1 MTQTIAM
8 QRHRA
13 TALRTV
19 GTLILALVA
28 ALTLATAFAQD
39 SQEPTESDVPGLIER
54 GDFAMGRGNCALAQ
68 FYYQE
73 ALKADDDNVA
83 GLVGKGRSLSCQGA
97 YDAATEAFR
106 EALALDAE
114 NVRAHV
120 QLALNLND
128 QYQSDPTRF
137 SAALDEALDLIDA
150 AEQIAPTDPKVLNT
164 KGLLLY
170 RLGDIADARVAF
182 ERAVS
187 EASGGSITPS
197 ERSTIQDNLGRAY
210 RDLGELELARQA
222 FRRAVVLDPTNP
234 SPHNNLGN
242 VLFRQGNCEDAEYE
256 LSQAVALAPG
266 SLSPISQLSITLFEC
281 GRVDASVSR
290 FEQAVALDNAILVP
304 ALFTYLSRAYLQQG
318 RLDDAVRRAQQGA
331 LLSENDAE
339 AYYWLGQAYV
349 ERGGADDAAAAR
361 RAFER
366 ALEIDPDYAEAQQ
379 ALDRLP

>member
-1 MTQTIAM
+1 M
-8 QRHRA
+8 
-13 TALRTV
+13 
-19 GTLILALVA
+19 
-28 ALTLATAFAQD
+28 
-39 SQEPTESDVPGLIER
+39 
-54 GDFAMGRGNCALAQ
+54 
-68 FYYQE
+68 
-73 ALKADDDNVA
+73 
-83 GLVGKGRSLSCQGA
+83 
-97 YDAATEAFR
+97 
-106 EALALDAE
+106 
-114 NVRAHV
+114 
-120 QLALNLND
+120 
-128 QYQSDPTRF
+128 
-137 SAALDEALDLIDA
+137 
-150 AEQIAPTDPKVLNT
+150 LNT

-170 RLGDIADARVAF
+170 RLGDIASARVAF

-187 EASGGSITPS
+187 EASGGSITAT
-197 ERSTIQDNLGRAY
+197 ERSTIQANLGRAY

-242 VLFRQGNCEDAEYE
+242 VLFRQGDCENAEYE

-266 SLSPISQLSITLFEC
+266 SLSPISQLAITLFEC

-339 AYYWLGQAYV
+339 AYYWLGQAYL

-366 ALEIDPDYAEAQQ
+366 ALEIDPAYADAQQ